1 VNWII
6 NNLQAIAELSVQ
18 HLRLSIPPIVIGFA
32 LSIPL
37 GWFAWRYRLTRGLI
51 LTVTGLLY
59 TIPSIA
65 LFVVIP
71 PILGIP
77 ILSELNVTIALTIYA
92 VAIMSRSVADALDSV
107 DADVRMSATAMG
119 YSSWRRFWGVELP
132 LAGPVLLAG
141 LRVTTVSTVSLVTV
155 GILVGVQSLGYF
167 FTNGYE
173 RGIVEEVATGIVMT
187 MAIALVL
194 DWLLV
199 LLGRAVLPWAPR
211 RQKAQ
216 RIDNSPPISQP
227 LNGIAL
233 NVGTLNGGGG
243 VSQ

>member
-1 VNWII
+1 MNWIL
-6 NNLQAIAELSVQ
+6 NNLQLIADLSLQ

-37 GWFAWRYRLTRGLI
+37 GWVAWRYKLTRGLI

-71 PILGIP
+71 PVLGIP

-92 VAIMSRSVADALDSV
+92 VAIMSRSVSDALDSV
-107 DADVRMSATAMG
+107 DADVRMSATAVG

-155 GILVGVQSLGYF
+155 GILVGVQSLGYL

-173 RGIVEEVATGIVMT
+173 RRIVEEIATGIVLT
-187 MAIALVL
+187 MAIALIL

-199 LLGRAVLPWAPR
+199 LLGRIVLPWAPR
-211 RQKAQ
+211 RVKAK
-216 RIDNSPPISQP
+216 RMEASRPVTAV
-227 LNGIAL
+227 NGAA
-233 NVGTLNGGGG
+233 
-243 VSQ
+243 Q